1 MNQTINCNN
10 KFVRNSASV
19 DLEWIPY
26 NGEYSHEKTQLT
38 AAAFCTNLG
47 TKIVLHISQF
57 EKYANPER
65 QLILAILNY
74 LDKFDLTFGWYTTG
88 VAKYD
93 SKTGDHLDGRD
104 SDLFILDKRCKFYNI
119 QSPVTYSQSGASTFF
134 LIEIKSI

>member
-1 MNQTINCNN
+1 MSQTINCNN
-10 KFVRNSASV
+10 KLVRNSASV

-26 NGEYSHEKTQLT
+26 NGEYSNEKTRLT

-57 EKYANPER
+57 EKCANPEE

-93 SKTGDHLDGRD
+93 SKTGEHIDGRD
-104 SDLFILDKRCKFYNI
+104 SDLFIIDNRC
-119 QSPVTYSQSGASTFF
+119 
-134 LIEIKSI
+134 